1 MLTQPPF
8 LDRREL
14 TGPIDIIG
22 DIHGCAEELSGLL
35 GNLGYRLNWSGIPD
49 REVELLPPGNR
60 TLIFVG
66 DITDRGPRSADA
78 LRIVMAAVDAGFGLC
93 VQGNHDN
100 KLMRWLEGRNVQ
112 TTHGLEGTVTELRD
126 ESPAFRTKV
135 ATFLASLPSHL
146 WLDGGALAVTH
157 AGIREGMLG
166 RDSKAIR
173 SFTLYGQTNGQTDE
187 LGLPVRLDWAADY
200 SGQTAI
206 VYGHTP
212 KSDAVWINNTI
223 CIDTGCVF
231 GGRLTA
237 LRWPERELVSVPAN
251 RTYAT
256 PARPLA

>member
-1 MLTQPPF
+1 MPS
-8 LDRREL
+8 
-14 TGPIDIIG
+14 G
-22 DIHGCAEELSGLL
+22 D
-35 GNLGYRLNWSGIPD
+35 
-49 REVELLPPGNR
+49 R

-78 LRIVMAAVDAGFGLC
+78 LRIVMAAVDAGFGHC

-112 TTHGLEGTVTELRD
+112 TTHGLDGTVTELQD
-126 ESPAFRTKV
+126 EPAAFRATV

-157 AGIREGMLG
+157 AGIKENMLG

-200 SGQTAI
+200 RGQTAI

-212 KSDAVWINNTI
+212 KRDAVWTNNTI

>member
-1 MLTQPPF
+1 MHQSLP
-8 LDRREL
+8 DHRAL
-14 TGPIDIIG
+14 TGPFDIVG
-22 DIHGCAEELSGLL
+22 DIHGCAGELCILL
-35 GNLGYRLNWSGIPD
+35 GNLGYRTDWRDLPEPAV
-49 REVELLPPGNR
+49 EVLPSDDR

-112 TTHGLEGTVTELRD
+112 TTHGLDGTVAELQD
-126 ESPAFRTKV
+126 ESPVFRAKV

-157 AGIREGMLG
+157 AGIRENMLG

-200 SGQTAI
+200 RGQTAI

-212 KSDAVWINNTI
+212 KRDAVWINNTI

-237 LRWPERELVSVPAN
+237 LRWPERELVSAPAQ
-251 RTYAT
+251 RTYET